1 MRDSTMSIY
10 AKNLTAQQLEA
21 MERYEQITGFEP
33 IGQDDFN
40 SGDLSFD
47 DMWRMNIVFIENLYA
62 DVTNLNP
69 G

>member
-1 MRDSTMSIY
+1 MSIY